1 MKKTY
6 LKPEFKVVKLQS
18 RTRLLVGSGQKVSTL
33 SGNAGFN
40 SSVTGGS
47 GNARSRGDWEDEEFA
62 E

>member
-18 RTRLLVGSGQKVSTL
+18 RTRLLVGSKVVTSVRN
-33 SGNAGFN
+33 NAGFQED
-40 SSVTGGS
+40 VVGGVV
-47 GNARSRGDWEDEEFA
+47 NARSRGDWEDEEFA